1 MADILIVDDEPAAR
15 MTLGLLLRKRG
26 HRVAQ
31 AEGAKAAA
39 KVLAETAFDL
49 VVTDLRM
56 PDGDGLEVLRAA
68 RGHCPEASVILLT
81 AYAGWESAKEA
92 MRLGA
97 FDYFE
102 KGKEPDEFLH
112 RVDKALEE
120 KGLRRENENLRRQ
133 VRERYSLPGI
143 IAHSKEMQQVLEL
156 ALRVAPTD
164 ATVLI
169 QGESGTGK
177 EVIAKTIHHASPQA
191 NGLFVA
197 VNCGALPE
205 TLLESEIFGHVKGA
219 FTGATGHKKG
229 LFEEAHNGTFLLDE
243 IGDMPLSLQ
252 VKFLLALQEGEVRRV
267 GSNQATTVHV
277 RVLAATNRDLAQ
289 LLHQGQ
295 FREDLYYRLNVIP
308 IVLPPLRERREDIP
322 ALAEHFL
329 GRFGE
334 KHRRPLRLSATA
346 VERLLRYPWPGNV
359 RELENAMERTA
370 ILARSDAVGPDELPP
385 PYRRRRPP
393 GPGPCPAAGTE
404 PGRDG
409 EVPHSANPRTLWLEP
424 LACGGGAGHRS
435 HQPVAQAEGVPD
447 RGGHAVALNG
457 AVSCRHPPPHAATSI
472 HADPP
477 WLRPAPPRGRAWRWC
492 RHARQTTSSPG
503 HPWPR

>member
-15 MTLGLLLRKRG
+15 MTLSILLRKRG
-26 HRVAQ
+26 HCVVQ

-39 KVLAETAFDL
+39 KTLAEMAFDL

-143 IAHSKEMQQVLEL
+143 IGHSKEMQQ
-156 ALRVAPTD
+156 ALDLVMRVAPTD
-164 ATVLI
+164 ATILI

-177 EVIAKTIHHASPQA
+177 EVVAKAIHHTSPRTQHP
-191 NGLFVA
+191 FVA

-205 TLLESEIFGHVKGA
+205 PLLESEIFGHVKGA
-219 FTGATGHKKG
+219 FTGATAHKKG
-229 LFEEAHNGTFLLDE
+229 LFEEAHGGTFFLDE

-252 VKFLLALQEGEVRRV
+252 VKFLRVLQEGEIRRV
-267 GSNQATTVHV
+267 GSNQATSVDV
-277 RVLAATNRDLAQ
+277 RVLAATNRDLGQ
-289 LLHQGQ
+289 LMQQGQ

-308 IVLPPLRERREDIP
+308 LALPPLRERREDIP

-329 GRFGE
+329 RRFGD
-334 KHRRPLRLSATA
+334 KQHRPLSLTANA

-370 ILARSDAVGPDELPP
+370 ILARNDLIGPDELPP
-385 PYRRRRPP
+385 HI
-393 GPGPCPAAGTE
+393 ASGT
-404 PGRDG
+404 
-409 EVPHSANPRTLWLEP
+409 P
-424 LACGGGAGHRS
+424 LG
-435 HQPVAQAEGVPD
+435 
-447 RGGHAVALNG
+447 
-457 AVSCRHPPPHAATSI
+457 
-472 HADPP
+472 
-477 WLRPAPPRGRAWRWC
+477 PAPVLPREQTLAEVEKSHILQTLERCGWNHSQAAEALGIGRTSLWRKLKEYQIEE
-492 RHARQTTSSPG
+492 RMR
-503 HPWPR
+503 